1 MAWFVLFLAGLC
13 EVSWAVGLKYTDGF
27 SRIWPTAGTLAAMA
41 LSVALLGLTLR
52 WLPLGTAYAVW
63 TGVGMVGTALL
74 GIVLFEEPADLV
86 RMLCIS
92 VIMAGIVGLKLVS
105 PHYPPPSPPVFVRE
119 REGTH
124 RMDHARPGH
133 TSIRRLVNKA
143 AAAFL

>member
-1 MAWFVLFLAGLC
+1 VCLSDISIGDACDVSIGGLH
-13 EVSWAVGLKYTDGF
+13 
-27 SRIWPTAGTLAAMA
+27 TAGTLAAMA

-105 PHYPPPSPPVFVRE
+105 PH
-119 REGTH
+119 
-124 RMDHARPGH
+124 
-133 TSIRRLVNKA
+133 
-143 AAAFL
+143 

>member
-1 MAWFVLFLAGLC
+1 MCRRSQMFPPSPHTLRIIIVRGGTHGLVRP
-13 EVSWAVGLKYTDGF
+13 VSRWSLRNQLAVGLKYTDGF

-74 GIVLFEEPADLV
+74 GIVLFGESADLF
-86 RMLCIS
+86 RILCIS

-105 PHYPPPSPPVFVRE
+105 
-119 REGTH
+119 TH
-124 RMDHARPGH
+124 
-133 TSIRRLVNKA
+133 
-143 AAAFL
+143 

>member
-1 MAWFVLFLAGLC
+1 MADHLIGDVAEQAGLGR
-13 EVSWAVGLKYTDGF
+13 EVGEG
-27 SRIWPTAGTLAAMA
+27 
-41 LSVALLGLTLR
+41 

-105 PHYPPPSPPVFVRE
+105 
-119 REGTH
+119 TH
-124 RMDHARPGH
+124 
-133 TSIRRLVNKA
+133 
-143 AAAFL
+143 